1 MTSFSCHSPQLLAVS
16 GHFGIRCTCHFR
28 FKKKTVTKV
37 SRATV
42 EYEEHFIILLHN
54 SSYFRNETQ
63 KDSICVHF
71 SGSYDVSSDDVL
83 NTD

>member
-1 MTSFSCHSPQLLAVS
+1 MV
-16 GHFGIRCTCHFR
+16 I
-28 FKKKTVTKV
+28 KV
-37 SRATV
+37 SRAKV
-42 EYEEHFIILLHN
+42 ECVEHFIILLHN